1 MLLQVTRKMPCSTKA
16 EGMGGTHEVLP
27 VVSQERQVLRIP
39 EIGSWKMAD
48 NLSVKRNAMGA
59 IVHCW
64 CAAAAAEDVEEICH
78 LRPIIVNDGLL
89 RLQALLG
96 DSMDLQQLFPAQF
109 QKFLPPFL
117 PGLAWSK
124 HCWKDWNIGMYQ
136 TKSME
141 LTTHA
146 PSLRL
151 TFRQL
156 YAVGLT
162 G

>member
-1 MLLQVTRKMPCSTKA
+1 
-16 EGMGGTHEVLP
+16 
-27 VVSQERQVLRIP
+27 
-39 EIGSWKMAD
+39 
-48 NLSVKRNAMGA
+48 MGA

-64 CAAAAAEDVEEICH
+64 CAAAAEDVEEICH